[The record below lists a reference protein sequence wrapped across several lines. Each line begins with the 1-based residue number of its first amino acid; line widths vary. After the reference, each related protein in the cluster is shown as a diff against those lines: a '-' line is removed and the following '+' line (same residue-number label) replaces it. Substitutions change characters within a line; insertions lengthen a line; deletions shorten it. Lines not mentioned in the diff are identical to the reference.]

1 MLVAQHLRPRAL
13 SFLLPMRQHLSK
25 SCIGEMAVVRTMSV
39 SVFARDRA
47 HCSDDMGVNNTARF
61 TSWHREHYA
70 FCRLV

>member
-1 MLVAQHLRPRAL
+1 MAVFNRAAYACRAASSTQGIIVPVAHATT
-13 SFLLPMRQHLSK
+13 QHLSK

-61 TSWHREHYA
+61 TS
-70 FCRLV
+70 